1 MKTVA
6 QQARAVVRRHPERA
20 APDEVVAILA
30 AGLVAHVGFV
40 QDGQPFV
47 IPMAY
52 HYDRAERRRLYLHG
66 ALPSRLLTHLA
77 GGAPV
82 SIAVTLLDGFVY
94 SRTALYHS
102 VNYRSVVCFGHAGKT
117 PTVKQATL
125 VLEAMIARYHPGR
138 TAGRDYFATPPRDIA
153 ATNLVALEI
162 EEWSAKARRG
172 GPKGPLDNEI
182 GVAGSAGVIELR
194 TVSFDVHRAD
204 VADAS
209 AIVAILSTAFA
220 EYESLYTPAAF
231 AATVPPRTEIERRIQ
246 QGAVWIAKQGGAL
259 IGTLSAVPREQRL
272 YLRGLGV
279 TPSARRMGVS
289 RALLGHA
296 ETYAR
301 ISNLHAL
308 ELRTSPFLHAA
319 IRLYEQ
325 AGFCRIGDKLDDHF
339 GTPTFTMIKRLE
351 D

>member
-138 TAGRDYFATPPRDIA
+138 TAGGGYFLTPPRGNV
-153 ATNLVALEI
+153 ATKLFGLEVVGGRG
-162 EEWSAKARRG
+162 ETRR
-172 GPKGPLDNEI
+172 
-182 GVAGSAGVIELR
+182 
-194 TVSFDVHRAD
+194 
-204 VADAS
+204 
-209 AIVAILSTAFA
+209 
-220 EYESLYTPAAF
+220 
-231 AATVPPRTEIERRIQ
+231 
-246 QGAVWIAKQGGAL
+246 
-259 IGTLSAVPREQRL
+259 
-272 YLRGLGV
+272 
-279 TPSARRMGVS
+279 
-289 RALLGHA
+289 
-296 ETYAR
+296 
-301 ISNLHAL
+301 
-308 ELRTSPFLHAA
+308 
-319 IRLYEQ
+319 
-325 AGFCRIGDKLDDHF
+325 
-339 GTPTFTMIKRLE
+339 
-351 D
+351 